1 MKTFK
6 EFIVEAIN
14 IEVKEIISILLEA
27 KGPDYSDEHAQIN
40 LYNYLVGSGD
50 RRRKL
55 GREVR
60 AAIAS
65 GDNERVREI
74 ATRELESSQNDPSH
88 PLHFNNADPTGF
100 GSKGKTAAHQPA
112 YLERMQ
118 RALPGFLAQVQS
130 RAGRSIASQGYR
142 GEVKGGEHMESEPG
156 WQGNPRGQGRADYEY
171 RSKDN
176 PKAVHRASGKDDR
189 GSQAYS
195 AGGSQFGAMLRAAGE
210 TVARG
215 MMTGARPRKNPGESE
230 QEYRERLTAIKLANR
245 EKARQA
251 RADIAS
257 RADEVGTT
265 LDDTRGTSVQQQR
278 DVLPGVSSSASSLET
293 DYPGIT
299 RAMDQEAITGRRQF
313 GNRGRVHSVHTTG
326 TDASFVD
333 PRQQSVKT
341 PRPRAGKGTGRP
353 AAVSGDIAPAKTTK
367 KQQQARQS
375 DYLTFSRSS
384 GSI

>member
-1 MKTFK
+1 MKRFK
-6 EFIVEAIN
+6 DFIVEA
-14 IEVKEIISILLEA
+14 EIVEIFTVLLEA

-55 GREVR
+55 GREIRTAIRNGDFDRVKE
-60 AAIAS
+60 IAS
-65 GDNERVREI
+65 
-74 ATRELESSQNDPSH
+74 RELQSSESDSSH
-88 PLHFNNADPTGF
+88 PLHFANADPSGF
-100 GSKGKTAAHQPA
+100 GTKGKTAAHQAP
-112 YLERMQ
+112 YVERMR
-118 RALPGFLAQVQS
+118 RALPGFLSQVQS
-130 RAGRSIASQGYR
+130 RAGRSISSQGYR

-171 RSKDN
+171 TSKDN

-215 MMTGARPRKNPGESE
+215 MMTGARPRKNRGESDD
-230 QEYRERLTAIKLANR
+230 EYRARLTAIKLQNR
-245 EKARQA
+245 ERARSA
-251 RADIAS
+251 RSDIGS
-257 RADEVGTT
+257 RADQIAST

-278 DVLPGVSSSASSLET
+278 DILPGVSSSTTGLER

-299 RAMDQEAITGRRQF
+299 RAMDQESVTGRRQF

-333 PRQQSVKT
+333 PRQQSVNK
-341 PRPRAGKGTGRP
+341 PRPRAGKDAGRP
-353 AAVSGDIAPAKTTK
+353 AAVSGDIKPAKTAK
-367 KQQQARQS
+367 KVQQSRQS
-375 DYLTFSRSS
+375 TFADFSRSS